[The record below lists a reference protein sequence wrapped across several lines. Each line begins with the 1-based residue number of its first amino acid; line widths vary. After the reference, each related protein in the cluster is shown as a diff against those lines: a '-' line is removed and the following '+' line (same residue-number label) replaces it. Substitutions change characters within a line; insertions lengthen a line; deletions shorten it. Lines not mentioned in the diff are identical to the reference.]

1 MQPKQKNKNG
11 FSFVEAILAIAL
23 FGLIATGLVGALIS
37 GYFDVFLAGGKHRA
51 TLLAEEGLEAA
62 RNIRDSA
69 YTNLA
74 TGTHGITVSGNNYAF
89 SGASDVTD
97 GFTRQVVV
105 TAPSANRKLV
115 TSTVSWLEKE
125 GRNGSVVVST
135 YLNNWQAATGT
146 KKGLLVYGEGGAASD
161 TIRYRVLNSSGSWS
175 AVGSAADIDV
185 GSTDRALRVANL
197 YASST
202 RDEKILIS
210 KHYATATTTQYIY
223 AQVYNG
229 TTWGNVTLL
238 TSYVS
243 ATNID
248 VKNFGGT
255 YLNNGDFM
263 IVYSDNAT
271 NIPKFVTW
279 NGSAWAGA
287 QNTQNIGGI
296 ARAIVVKARP
306 GTNEAMAAFF
316 DSAND
321 TNTLYFNGGSYAP
334 ASWTILTEQGI
345 NAPSTNKAL
354 IDFEWSIN
362 TPTVGGL
369 IYTNN
374 STERSLRMEQFTADG
389 AGGGTWGAVANA
401 TNQPNGRNIG
411 TLRLSARTGADEFL
425 ACNKDQNAAPQ
436 IRCYE
441 SNHAPAWTSPTN
453 QNLGSTDTGIQR
465 SFDLAY
471 EKTGAEALVIYS
483 DTTTVPKL
491 KKYNPS
497 TNTFDLAATNM
508 TAMPAAVETVRL
520 IPSPDADDIMV
531 LIADTAQNLRS
542 EVWNG
547 NTNTFYV
554 SPSGWAATTQGTS
567 GTADEDY
574 WYDFAWDKF

>member
-1 MQPKQKNKNG
+1 MATQLKNNLG

-37 GYFDVFLAGGKHRA
+37 GYFDVFLAGGNQRA

-62 RNIRDSA
+62 RNIRDSG
-69 YTNLA
+69 YGNLA
-74 TGTHGITVSGNNYAF
+74 VGTHGIGVSGNNYVF
-89 SGASDVTD
+89 SGASDVVD
-97 GFTRQVVV
+97 GYTRQVVV

-115 TSTVSWLEKE
+115 TSTVSWVQQE
-125 GRNGSVVVST
+125 GRNGTVTVST
-135 YLNNWQAATGT
+135 YLNNWQAVTGT
-146 KKGLLVYGEGGAASD
+146 KKGLLVYGEGGLASD
-161 TIRYRVLNSSGSWS
+161 TIRYRVLNSSGSWGV
-175 AVGSAADIDV
+175 VGTAADID
-185 GSTDRALRVANL
+185 GLSTNRALRVANL
-197 YASST
+197 YASAT

-223 AQVYNG
+223 AQVFNG
-229 TTWGNVTLL
+229 TTWGNVINL
-238 TSYVS
+238 TSYTS

-248 VKNFGGT
+248 VKNFGGA

-263 IVYSDNAT
+263 LVYSDNAT

-279 NGSAWAGA
+279 NGTTWAAA

-306 GTNEAMAAFF
+306 ATNEVMAVFF

-321 TNTLYFNGGSYAP
+321 TNSLYFNGGAYAP
-334 ASWTILTEQGI
+334 ASWTGLTEHGI

-354 IDFEWSIN
+354 IDFEWSVN
-362 TPTVGGL
+362 TPTFGGL

-374 STERSLRMEQFTADG
+374 RTERSFRLREFTADG
-389 AGGGTWGAVANA
+389 AGSGVWGAVANA
-401 TNQPNGRNIG
+401 TNQPAGRNIG
-411 TLRLSARTGADEFL
+411 TMRLSARAGANEFL

-441 SNHAPAWTSPTN
+441 GDHTPAWINPTN

-471 EKTGAEALVIYS
+471 EKSGTDALVIYS

-497 TNTFDLAATNM
+497 TNTFDIAATNL
-508 TAMPAAVETVRL
+508 TAMTAAVETVKL

-531 LIADTAQNLRS
+531 LIGDTAQNLRS

-547 NTNTFYV
+547 ATNSFYV
-554 SPSGWAATTQGTS
+554 TPSGWAATTQGTS
-567 GTADEDY
+567 GSSDEDY
-574 WYDFAWDKF
+574 WYDFVWDKF